1 MAGFDN
7 VNDQGHELD
16 WDDEI
21 TKDSSEFSLL
31 QPGKYPF
38 TVKSWSRGQHN
49 GSAKLPPC
57 KMCELEIIVYDP
69 STGDETLIRH
79 RLYLHSKTE
88 GLLSQFFVSIGLKK
102 HGETLK
108 MQWNKVNGATGY
120 CNIYI
125 DVWKGNDGVEHKSNK
140 IKSFCDPSKM
150 QSNTPTVAAQAPT
163 APAKTQTDAFGGFG
177 SWS

>member
-1 MAGFDN
+1 MTTLDN
-7 VNDQGHELD
+7 YSNNDQGHELD

-31 QPGKYPF
+31 KPGKYPF

-57 KMCELEIIVYDP
+57 KMCELEIIVNDP
-69 STGDETLIRH
+69 STGDEALIKH

-108 MQWNKVNGATGY
+108 MQWNKVPGATGY
-120 CNIYI
+120 CNVYV
-125 DVWKGNDGVEHKSNK
+125 DTWKGDDGNERKSNK
-140 IKSFCDPSKM
+140 IKSFCDPAKVSA
-150 QSNTPTVAAQAPT
+150 PTMASQAST
-163 APAKTQTDAFGGFG
+163 APAQSQDDAFGGFG
-177 SWS
+177 SWN

>member
-21 TKDSSEFSLL
+21 TKDSTEFSLL

-38 TVKSWSRGQHN
+38 KVKTWNRGQYN
-49 GSAKLPPC
+49 GGAKLPAC
-57 KMCELEIIVYDP
+57 KMCELEIIVWDP
-69 STGDETLIRH
+69 QTGDETLIKH

-108 MQWNKVNGATGY
+108 MQWNKVTGATGI
-120 CNIYI
+120 CKVYI
-125 DVWKGNDGVEHKSNK
+125 DEYTGNDSEKHKANK
-140 IKSFCDPSKM
+140 IKSFCDPEKAD
-150 QSNTPTVAAQAPT
+150 NTTMASQAPT
-163 APAKTQTDAFGGFG
+163 APAQPQANGFGGFE
-177 SWS
+177 SWN

>member
-1 MAGFDN
+1 MADFSN

-31 QPGKYPF
+31 PPGKYPF

-57 KMCELEIIVYDP
+57 KMCELEIIVRDP
-69 STGDETLIRH
+69 KTAEETLIKH

-108 MQWNKVNGATGY
+108 MQWNKVTGATGY
-120 CNIYI
+120 CNVYI
-125 DVWKGNDGVEHKSNK
+125 DTWKGTDGEDRRSNK
-140 IKSFCDPSKM
+140 IKSFCDPATVN
-150 QSNTPTVAAQAPT
+150 NTTIASQAPT
-163 APAKTQTDAFGGFG
+163 APAQPQADAFGGFG

>member
-7 VNDQGHELD
+7 VNDQGHPLD

-21 TKDSSEFSLL
+21 TKDSSEYSLL

-38 TVKSWSRGQHN
+38 TVKSWARGQHN

-57 KMCELEIIVYDP
+57 KMCELEIIVMDP
-69 STGDETLIRH
+69 STGEETLIKH

-108 MQWNKVNGATGY
+108 MQWNKVTGATGT
-120 CNIYI
+120 CKIFI
-125 DVWKGNDGVEHKSNK
+125 DEYVGNDGEKHKSNK
-140 IKSFCDPSKM
+140 IKSFCDPEK
-150 QSNTPTVAAQAPT
+150 NNTTTPTVPTLASQAPT
-163 APAKTQTDAFGGFG
+163 APADNYGGFG
-177 SWS
+177 QWN

>member
-31 QPGKYPF
+31 PPGKYPF

-57 KMCELEIIVYDP
+57 KMCELEIIVMDP
-69 STGDETLIRH
+69 STGEETLIKH

-108 MQWNKVNGATGY
+108 MQWNKVTGATGT
-120 CNIYI
+120 CKIFI
-125 DVWKGNDGVEHKSNK
+125 DEYVGNDGEKHKSNK
-140 IKSFCDPSKM
+140 IKSFCDPEK
-150 QSNTPTVAAQAPT
+150 NNTTTPTVPTLASQAPT
-163 APAKTQTDAFGGFG
+163 APADNYGGFG
-177 SWS
+177 QWT

>member
-16 WDDEI
+16 WDDVI

-38 TVKSWSRGQHN
+38 TVKSWTRGQHN
-49 GSAKLPPC
+49 GSQKLPPC
-57 KMCELEIIVYDP
+57 KMCELEIIVMDP
-69 STGDETLIRH
+69 ATGEETLIKH

-108 MQWNKVNGATGY
+108 MQWNKVTGASGT
-120 CNIYI
+120 CKVFI
-125 DVWKGNDGVEHKSNK
+125 DEYVGNDGEKHKSNK
-140 IKSFCDPSKM
+140 IKSFCDPEKA
-150 QSNTPTVAAQAPT
+150 NTAPTAASQAPT
-163 APAKTQTDAFGGFG
+163 APAASADTFGGFG
-177 SWS
+177 QWT